1 MAKKL
6 LKKKT
11 GLKKK
16 AAAPA
21 KAAKASKKG
30 KAPRGRVTQQ
40 DKIARRL
47 KRAGKSTVNVK
58 SAVYNVEITDLNA
71 VTTYEG
77 LLVADNGSHVVFRH
91 KKSRGGS
98 RMRVSHFQAEDI
110 VSLYGDIGEAA
121 AITVREAKSLLNCK
135 GTVSYDKGVIVVT
148 SDVTGEVTRIHNRSD
163 LRVAISVDEESTARS
178 ASKKGAAKKRR
189 AAKVD
194 DEDFED
200 DE

>member
-1 MAKKL
+1 MAKV

-16 AAAPA
+16 GAVKSA
-21 KAAKASKKG
+21 KTSTKKV

-58 SAVYNVEITDLNA
+58 SAVYNVEITDLSA

-77 LLVADNGSHVVFRH
+77 LLVADNGTHVVFRH

-98 RMRVSHFQAEDI
+98 RMRVSHFQSGDI
-110 VSLYGDIGEAA
+110 ISLYGEVGEAA

-135 GTVSYDKGVIVVT
+135 GTVSYDKGVIIVT
-148 SDVTGEVTRIHNRSD
+148 SDVTGEVTRIRNRDD
-163 LRVAISVDEESTARS
+163 LRVAVFVDEESTSRS

-200 DE
+200 DD